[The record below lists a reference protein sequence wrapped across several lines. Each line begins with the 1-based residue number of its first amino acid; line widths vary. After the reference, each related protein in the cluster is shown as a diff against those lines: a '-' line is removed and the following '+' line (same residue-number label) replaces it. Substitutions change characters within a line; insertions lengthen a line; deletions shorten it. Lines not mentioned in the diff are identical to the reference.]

1 MNTESKKG
9 LGSHSF
15 QNVKVSR
22 DTERWEASVT
32 AEISVETLTKYRVV
46 ALKEIQKT
54 AKLDGFRPG
63 KAPEDR
69 ILAVYG
75 EAQILR
81 HAVEHAIEHELPEL
95 LAEQKLPIVEAP
107 RVTTDTP
114 TLDKPVTF
122 TARAA
127 LAPEIKLGDYK
138 KIAKKHTDSKE
149 DTTVTDAE
157 HNEALTHLRRE
168 RARIDRIESGT
179 EPQQAAEET
188 KALAETDLP
197 ELDDTFVQTLG
208 YESTAVFS
216 EALRKNIQTEKEMR
230 AGEKRRAGIL
240 DDMVKDSTVSYPVSL
255 REFELEEMESRLKDD
270 LSRAGQSIDS
280 YLAETKKTREEL
292 LASWK
297 DAADKRAKVRLIL
310 AEIARQEKIDP
321 PGPELEHELE
331 HARAHYPQADP
342 ENLRAHIAH
351 AMRNEMTLRFLE
363 GNPEPVGHTASH
375 HEHTDK

>member
-1 MNTESKKG
+1 MNDESKKG
-9 LGSHSF
+9 VGSHPF

-22 DTERWEASVT
+22 DDERWETTISG
-32 AEISVETLTKYRVV
+32 EIPVEVLTKYRGV

-75 EAQILR
+75 ESQVLR
-81 HAVEHAIEHELPEL
+81 HAVEHAIENELPNL
-95 LAEQKLPIVEAP
+95 LAAEKLPIVEAP

-114 TLDKPVTF
+114 TLDKPVAF

-127 LAPEIKLGDYK
+127 LAPSITLGDYK
-138 KIAKKHTDSKE
+138 KIAKKHTDAKE

-157 HNEALTHLRRE
+157 HLEALTHLRRE
-168 RARIDRIESGT
+168 RARIDKIESGT
-179 EPQQAAEET
+179 EPQKAAEET

-208 YESTAVFS
+208 YESTAAFS
-216 EALRKNIQTEKEMR
+216 TALRNNIQTEKEMR
-230 AGEKRRAGIL
+230 ATEKRRAGIL
-240 DDMVKDSTVSYPVSL
+240 DDMVKDSKISYPVSL
-255 REFELEEMESRLKDD
+255 REFELDEMESRLKDD
-270 LSRAGQSIDS
+270 LTRVGQSIES

-310 AEIARQEKIDP
+310 AEIARSEKIEP
-321 PGPELEHELE
+321 PLPELEHELE

-363 GNPEPVGHTASH
+363 GNTEPVGHTAHSH
-375 HEHTDK
+375 TK